1 MVRIIWSI
9 SYLPKALLNQEKYIK
24 YQDIQTIYNKITSMK
39 NSLQSAVSFMDYV
52 HVVTTFLV
60 LNDKN
65 ISKICKKPR

>member
-39 NSLQSAVSFMDYV
+39 NSLQSAVSYMDYV

>member
-65 ISKICKKPR
+65 ISKICKKPG

>member
-52 HVVTTFLV
+52 HIVTTFLV

-65 ISKICKKPR
+65 ISKICKKPG

>member
-1 MVRIIWSI
+1 MVKIIWSI

-65 ISKICKKPR
+65 ISKICKKPG

>member
-65 ISKICKKPR
+65 ISKICKRPG

>member
-9 SYLPKALLNQEKYIK
+9 SYLPKALLNQVKYIK

-65 ISKICKKPR
+65 ISKICKKPG

>member
-52 HVVTTFLV
+52 LVVTTFLV

-65 ISKICKKPR
+65 ISKICKKPG

>member
-52 HVVTTFLV
+52 HVVATFLV

-65 ISKICKKPR
+65 ISKICKKPG

>member
-52 HVVTTFLV
+52 HVVTAFLV

-65 ISKICKKPR
+65 ISKICKKPG

>member
-39 NSLQSAVSFMDYV
+39 NSLQSAMSFMDYV

-65 ISKICKKPR
+65 ISKICKKPG

>member
-52 HVVTTFLV
+52 HVVTTSLV

-65 ISKICKKPR
+65 ISKICKKPG

>member
-39 NSLQSAVSFMDYV
+39 NSLQSAVSFVDYV

-65 ISKICKKPR
+65 ISKICKKPG

>member
-52 HVVTTFLV
+52 LVVTTFLV

-65 ISKICKKPR
+65 ISKICKRPG